1 MVDSSV
7 IVSKFL
13 PLFLVLMPFVVCGL
27 LSFVCGFLAL
37 EYSSRLFGFQ
47 SFRRK
52 KAVSVLRRGMG
63 LYGVRYYVGRVYLLS
78 RILPIRALGMLRM
91 L

>member
-1 MVDSSV
+1 MKFTLLLVKTLF
-7 IVSKFL
+7 SKT
-13 PLFLVLMPFVVCGL
+13 PLGKYGGGMFY
-27 LSFVCGFLAL
+27 SF
-37 EYSSRLFGFQ
+37 
-47 SFRRK
+47 
-52 KAVSVLRRGMG
+52 LRRGMG